1 MTNFSLK
8 NPYTIIALSLLVAI
22 LGIMA
27 FFRTPTDLFPNS
39 TPPQVVVITVQ
50 PGASA
55 ANISHKTTEVI
66 EKELN
71 SISGLKKIVSTS
83 RDEVSVVN
91 AEFYYYKPIGE
102 AVVDVQNAVSRIE
115 SKLPVNIKKPS
126 IYRITDTT
134 KPLLTIAL
142 TPKKKSSKNL
152 RDIRLLAE
160 NQIMKSLLQIPG
172 VADVD
177 IFGANQPEINICI
190 KKSVLDANNL
200 SIAYVI
206 GVLTQYNINY
216 PSGNVY
222 TTKNEYIVNSYDEF
236 KNLKEIEN
244 IPIINK
250 NDGTLFLRDIAE
262 VKLATVEA
270 RSFYHGNGKTAIA
283 ITVMRLS
290 TVGTVSTI
298 KRVKKNLKAL
308 KKKYPDIDFAI
319 TTDQSPVID
328 ANIRGMRSSLLQAIL
343 LTALVIFIFM
353 ADMRA
358 AIVISISIPMAFL
371 ASLMILWLSPFT
383 LNMVTLSGLIISV
396 GMVVDASI
404 VVLEN
409 IFRHYRE
416 MKTPDAVIAT
426 KNGVNEVK
434 LSITAGMLTTV
445 IVLMPVMFTG
455 GYTQQLMRPLNLMIC
470 STLVAALLAAL
481 TIVPLLIAKLLA
493 KPKHKK
499 NFLERIFSY
508 TDVGIAC
515 LSDTYTWILTKA
527 LKHRFVT
534 LGIAIAIFVISMKIV
549 PPLIGKE
556 MMPPMDTGISI
567 ISFNT
572 QSDMNLKEVEKIVKR
587 VEKIIYQNKSV
598 LQVSTIVGAEPGQI
612 SFGGGG
618 RTSQS
623 VQITTRMIP
632 RNKRKE
638 TIWEVDGKWRKE
650 LAQIAGIRDLA
661 ITEYGATPLSTTKAP
676 LDIIISGPGSEI
688 LSSLADEVIE
698 RLKTIPGLIDIRRSW
713 YKDKT
718 QYRIKPNHLQ
728 CAMFGVTP
736 MEIAKE
742 VKSTLKG
749 NVVGSFNLEDYLS
762 IPIRV
767 KYADAALDSPQKL
780 DDIYIPS
787 KHGFIQLRNI
797 AQTEKI
803 KVQPYITR
811 EDQLNTIDITGLN
824 RIYTIGQVAAMA
836 QKKLTDIKLPTGY
849 TLQVAGSMADMKASN
864 DRMVKALLIGL
875 VLLYMLLLAIFKSF
889 VHPVTIMAA
898 IPLAVAGAMW
908 GLLLFDKPMCK
919 PAMMGI
925 IFLGGT
931 IVNNSILLLDFIIQ
945 ARKNGIEKNEAI
957 INSVK
962 LRIRP
967 ILMTTVST
975 IVGLMPLIFEMA
987 VGLERMSPLGIV
999 AAFGL
1004 TAGTLLTLVIIP
1016 VVYSLM
1022 DDLSSIVT
1030 GKKHKIAFSHTR

>member
-1 MTNFSLK
+1 MTYFSLK
-8 NPYTIIALSLLVAI
+8 NPYTIVAISLLIAI

-39 TPPQVVVITVQ
+39 TPPQVAVITVQ

-55 ANISHKTTEVI
+55 ANISHKITEVI

-71 SISGLKKIVSTS
+71 SISGLKRIVSTS
-83 RDEVSVVN
+83 RDEVSSIN
-91 AEFYYYKPIGE
+91 AEFLYSKPIGE

-115 SKLPVNIKKPS
+115 SQLPKNIQKPS

-142 TPKKKSSKNL
+142 TPKAISTKNL

-160 NQIMKSLLQIPG
+160 NQIMKSLLQVDG

-177 IFGANQPEINICI
+177 IFGANRPEINIRI
-190 KKSVLDANNL
+190 SKSALDANNL
-200 SIAYVI
+200 SIAAVI

-222 TTKNEYIVNSYDEF
+222 TTNKEYIVNSYNEF
-236 KNLKEIEN
+236 KNLKAIEN
-244 IPIINK
+244 IPLITRN
-250 NDGTLFLRDIAE
+250 NGTLFLRDIAKVE
-262 VKLATVEA
+262 LSTVEP
-270 RSFYHGNGKTAIA
+270 RSLYHGNGKAAIA
-283 ITVMRLS
+283 INVMRLDN
-290 TVGTVSTI
+290 VGTVSTI
-298 KRVKKNLKAL
+298 NHVKKFLKTL
-308 KKKYPDIDFAI
+308 RKSYPDIDLSL

-328 ANIRGMRSSLLQAIL
+328 VNVQGMRSSLIQAIL
-343 LTALVIFIFM
+343 LTALVIFVFM

-358 AIVISISIPMAFL
+358 AIVVSVSIPMAFF
-371 ASLMILWLSPFT
+371 ASLIILWFSPFT
-383 LNMVTLSGLIISV
+383 LNMVTLSGLIIAV

-416 MKTPDAVIAT
+416 MPEPDALLAT
-426 KNGVNEVK
+426 KNGTNEVK

-445 IVLMPVMFTG
+445 IVLIPVMFTG
-455 GYTQQLMRPLNLMIC
+455 GYTQQIMRPLNMMIC
-470 STLVAALLAAL
+470 STLVASLLAAL
-481 TIVPLLIAKLLA
+481 TIVPLMIAKLLA

-499 NFLERIFSY
+499 NIVERLFSY
-508 TDVGIAC
+508 TDVGIVK
-515 LSDTYTWILTKA
+515 LSDLYTWILSLA
-527 LKHRFVT
+527 LKHRAITV
-534 LGIAIAIFVISMKIV
+534 AIALIIFIISMKTV

-556 MMPPMDTGISI
+556 MMPPMDTGISL

-572 QSDMNLKEVEKIVKR
+572 QSDMNLTEVEKVVKR
-587 VEKIIYQNKSV
+587 VEKIINRNKYV
-598 LQVSTIVGAEPGQI
+598 VQVSTIVGAEPGQI

-632 RNKRKE
+632 RNQRKI
-638 TIWEVDGKWRKE
+638 TIWQVDEKWRK
-650 LAQIAGIRDLA
+650 AIALVPGIRDLMV
-661 ITEYGATPLSTTKAP
+661 TEYGATPLSTTKAP
-676 LDIIISGPGSEI
+676 LDVIISGSDNKI
-688 LSSLADEVIE
+688 LSNLADQVIT
-698 RLKTIPGLIDIRRSW
+698 RLKTVPGLIDLRRSW

-718 QYRIKPNHLQ
+718 QYRLKPDHLH
-728 CAMFGVTP
+728 CAMYGVTP
-736 MEIAKE
+736 MSMGKE
-742 VKSTLKG
+742 VKATLKG
-749 NVVGSFNLEDYLS
+749 EVVGAFNLEDYLA

-767 KYADAALDSPQKL
+767 QYDTSALNSPQKL
-780 DDIYIPS
+780 EDIYIPS
-787 KHGFIQLRNI
+787 KDGFIQLRNI
-797 AQTEKI
+797 AKLEKMQ
-803 KVQPYITR
+803 VQPYITR
-811 EDQLNTIDITGLN
+811 ENQLNTIDITALN

-836 QKKLTDIKLPTGY
+836 QEKLADMKLPAGY
-849 TLQVAGSMADMKASN
+849 TLQVAGSMADMNASN
-864 DRMVKALLIGL
+864 VRMVKALLIGL
-875 VLLYMLLLAIFKSF
+875 VLLYMLLLAMFKSF
-889 VHPVTIMAA
+889 IHPVTIMAA

-931 IVNNSILLLDFIIQ
+931 IVNNSILLLDFILQ
-945 ARKNGIEKNEAI
+945 ARKKGMDRNEAI

-975 IVGLMPLIFEMA
+975 IVGLMPLILEMA

-1004 TAGTLLTLVIIP
+1004 TAGTLLTLIVIP
-1016 VVYSLM
+1016 VIYSIM
-1022 DDLSSIVT
+1022 DDLSRLVL
-1030 GKKHKIAFSHTR
+1030 KIIGL